1 VLCAYFREP
10 GLSLEAAQTA
20 KKRHIAAKLLIEPG
34 QSILD
39 IGSGGGGL
47 ALFLARTIGVSV
59 SGITL
64 SDEQLSVATKRA
76 QEAGAAHKVK
86 FEDYR
91 DVQTDAD
98 LYLHCMFFSLWDD
111 WTR

>member
-1 VLCAYFREP
+1 MLCAYFREP

-39 IGSGGGGL
+39 IGSGG
-47 ALFLARTIGVSV
+47 SV

-91 DVQTDAD
+91 DVK
-98 LYLHCMFFSLWDD
+98 
-111 WTR
+111 